1 MYYYHIHPSL
11 FARSFR
17 ILKTPPPIKLYR
29 KHDLLLRHVTYPLFT
44 RKSWPCYDYMTPYN
58 KKRQIQINTKKMKS
72 YEATEPLPPTLT
84 HLHNMLKIIRPNSI
98 GAEIVFSAVMTQ
110 LMLQLI

>member
-1 MYYYHIHPSL
+1 
-11 FARSFR
+11 
-17 ILKTPPPIKLYR
+17 
-29 KHDLLLRHVTYPLFT
+29 
-44 RKSWPCYDYMTPYN
+44 
-58 KKRQIQINTKKMKS
+58 MKS